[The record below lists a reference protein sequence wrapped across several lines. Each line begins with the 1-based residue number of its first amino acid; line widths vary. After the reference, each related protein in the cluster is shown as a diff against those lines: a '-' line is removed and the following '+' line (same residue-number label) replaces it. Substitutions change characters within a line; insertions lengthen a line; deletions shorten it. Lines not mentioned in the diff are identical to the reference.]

1 MGYNY
6 YMDILKAKD
15 VASFLIDLSLKE
27 GADKGLPTPE
37 GITNLKLQKLL
48 YFAQA
53 SHMALFNKPLFT
65 EKIEAWKWGP
75 VIPSIYHHYSS
86 NKNKPLPLDK
96 SFKGIDNDKKSEFIK
111 GVWDLFGKYSAIE
124 LMKITH
130 KHKPWIEAFQK
141 GSGTTIEN
149 SVLRSYYKNLFTL
162 ANE

>member
-1 MGYNY
+1 
-6 YMDILKAKD
+6 MDTLKARD

-27 GADKGLPTPE
+27 GADKGVPVAE

-53 SHMALFNKPLFT
+53 SHMALFNKPLFV

-75 VIPSIYHHYSS
+75 VIPSIYHFYSH
-86 NKNKPLPLDK
+86 NKNKPLPRSQ
-96 SFKGIDNDKKSEFIK
+96 SFKGIDSEKKAEFIQ

-149 SVLRSYYKNLFTL
+149 NVLRNYYKNLFTL
-162 ANE
+162 SDE